1 MGKSDS
7 WGEKYTGPRD
17 GLFMASNLCPVVGNV
32 VAIWVLLS
40 KQSAEFESALIHLS
54 KQTYSGL

>member
-7 WGEKYTGPRD
+7 WDKKYTGPRD
-17 GLFMASNLCPVVGNV
+17 GLCMASNSCPVAGNV

-40 KQSAEFESALIHLS
+40 KQSAEFESALINLG
-54 KQTYSGL
+54 KQTCSGL